1 MNMRPR
7 DVSPG
12 EHEECDSLPCDRE
25 LTNGNTPESRSHYS
39 SSKTERFYLQ
49 GVGQPTTDR
58 STRGHSPAVS
68 EPEPPPT
75 TPETE
80 PEPPSPPDLLG
91 SEPLP
96 NARGAP
102 VLPTAPSESG
112 VGQIGS
118 LQTPVTPLIP
128 GVSQSPTEPVLTRGE
143 NCDNSD
149 TDNEDSD
156 SEQDETGAIRNGY
169 LSWMVRGDH
178 SLPHAMAILIAETS
192 EATSKLMRCDWKRF
206 LVDVLC
212 FESEIELQY
221 ARSRFPAAICHLVL
235 ERLTWAG
242 LTAKASKCI
251 LFATSAPYLGH
262 VISRSG
268 LEMDPAKIEKIRDI
282 DPKGINT
289 LERVRSFVGLCS
301 YYRRF
306 VKGFAAI
313 TAPLADLT
321 KIGVDVAEER
331 GTDLEIGS

>member
-12 EHEECDSLPCDRE
+12 EHEKCDSLPCDRE
-25 LTNGNTPESRSHYS
+25 LTNGITPESRSHYS

-49 GVGQPTTDR
+49 GVGQPATDR

-80 PEPPSPPDLLG
+80 QEPPSPPDLLS

-96 NARGAP
+96 NARGTP

-128 GVSQSPTEPVLTRGE
+128 GVSQPPTGPVLAHGE
-143 NCDNSD
+143 NCDNGD

-169 LSWMVRGDH
+169 RFVVRGDY
-178 SLPHAMAILIAETS
+178 SLPHAMAIVVAETS
-192 EATSKLMRCDWKRF
+192 EATSKLMRCDGKKF
-206 LVDVLC
+206 LVDLLC
-212 FESEIELQY
+212 FESEIELWEAAGTEAAQY
-221 ARSRFPAAICHLVL
+221 DLSNCCVREMRWAAVNRSADENAERRRGQNKHLSFPAPPTSVPTEL
-235 ERLTWAG
+235 EV
-242 LTAKASKCI
+242 SED
-251 LFATSAPYLGH
+251 H
-262 VISRSG
+262 
-268 LEMDPAKIEKIRDI
+268 
-282 DPKGINT
+282 
-289 LERVRSFVGLCS
+289 
-301 YYRRF
+301 
-306 VKGFAAI
+306 
-313 TAPLADLT
+313 APLLPSPLCNAT
-321 KIGVDVAEER
+321 VSVHGVY
-331 GTDLEIGS
+331 TCL

>member
-221 ARSRFPAAICHLVL
+221 ARSRFPAAICPSDLAV
-235 ERLTWAG
+235 TPI
-242 LTAKASKCI
+242 S
-251 LFATSAPYLGH
+251 ATDPDLAVTPVSATDPDLA
-262 VISRSG
+262 VTPIPATDPDMAVTPIPATDPVSDLAVTPISAT
-268 LEMDPAKIEKIRDI
+268 DPVSDLAVTPISATVSALAVTPISAT
-282 DPKGINT
+282 DP
-289 LERVRSFVGLCS
+289 VSD
-301 YYRRF
+301 
-306 VKGFAAI
+306 
-313 TAPLADLT
+313 LAVT
-321 KIGVDVAEER
+321 PISA
-331 GTDLEIGS
+331 TDSPIWL